1 MRGNIGF
8 ANEKVGN
15 KEKAKELYASA
26 VYQWE
31 RLASL
36 LPEDDLVERGLL
48 WSRRQLAALDR

>member
-1 MRGNIGF
+1 M
-8 ANEKVGN
+8 N
-15 KEKAKELYASA
+15 KEKAKEVYASA

-31 RLASL
+31 RLADL